1 MMLSHRE
8 YLGYQNHL
16 FEFQTLAQI
25 LAYAYAL
32 ISVVGLLLYKK
43 ITYVKVNELPNFFA
57 TKF

>member
-32 ISVVGLLLYKK
+32 ISVVGVLLNKNYICKS
-43 ITYVKVNELPNFFA
+43 
-57 TKF
+57 